1 MSPVIYQY
9 QECVHIS
16 LKDVTYEARIDD
28 LSEALEYKDKLLKF
42 VSHEFRTPLNCS
54 ISLLEIVKDLVDNE
68 LRTSFVEPSLSSSKL
83 LMTIVNDL
91 LDYSQIQ
98 AKKFKIT
105 IVPCKMKKVI
115 EEVIEMERIQALER
129 RIDLRMDWDPRIP
142 QRFYT
147 DPNRLRQILL
157 NLVSNALKFT
167 RKGSIIIQA
176 SSVNSTITKIAV
188 QDTGTGISKEGLEQ
202 LFQEFGKIQ
211 ETRHLN
217 PQGIGLGLVI
227 SKLLSQELG
236 PDNEGLQVKS
246 EEGKGTCF
254 YFLIESKIKS
264 CDDEFL
270 DFHECE
276 SLDENTESPG
286 TAIKTTYERPIKRK
300 RRSSTLAPRLHFKS
314 PLIKVARQQSHQVLT
329 RKPEKEEFRANM
341 ISIISHSN
349 TMENLDSGLFG
360 RRKLSLGDA
369 SYIKENKK
377 LVASRSSS
385 KEGSTKYYRSYTQE
399 DYIDSLFTKSD
410 QEFFSFLKKVQ
421 GHCPNPKILIV
432 DDNAFNLTAIK
443 ELLKAFGIKAEKVTD
458 GELAIQSVV
467 NNEGSCKS
475 CKNYKLIFMDIEM
488 PRLDGFQATQILRK
502 KMLERE
508 ISFIPIIGI
517 TGHNPAEKRVEC
529 LTSGMNDM
537 TLKPVT
543 NKVMKELLKKW
554 IN

>member
-1 MSPVIYQY
+1 M
-9 QECVHIS
+9 CIS
-16 LKDVTYEARIDD
+16 LKDVTYEAKIDD
-28 LSEALEYKDKLLKF
+28 LNEALEYKDKLLKF

-54 ISLLEIVKDLVDNE
+54 ISLLEIVKDLVDKE

-98 AKKFKIT
+98 AKKFKIS
-105 IVPCKMKKVI
+105 IVPCKMKRVI
-115 EEVIEMERIQALER
+115 EEVIEMEKIQALER
-129 RIDLRMDWDPRIP
+129 RIDLCMDWDLRIP

-167 RKGSIIIQA
+167 RKGSITIQA
-176 SSVNSTITKIAV
+176 TFVSSTITKVAV
-188 QDTGTGISKEGLEQ
+188 NDTGTGISEEGLKQ

-236 PDNEGLQVKS
+236 PDSEGLQVES

-264 CDDEFL
+264 CDDEIL

-286 TAIKTTYERPIKRK
+286 TAIKTTYERPATKRK
-300 RRSSTLAPRLHFKS
+300 RRSSTLAPRLHVES
-314 PLIKVARQQSHQVLT
+314 PLIKVSRQQSYQIST
-329 RKPEKEEFRANM
+329 KKPEKEEFRANVA
-341 ISIISHSN
+341 SILSHSN
-349 TMENLDSGLFG
+349 TMENLDFGLFD
-360 RRKLSLGDA
+360 RRKISLGDIN
-369 SYIKENKK
+369 YIKGNKN
-377 LVASRSSS
+377 LIVSRSSS
-385 KEGSTKYYRSYTQE
+385 KEGSKYYRSYTQE

-410 QEFFSFLKKVQ
+410 QEFFSFLKKIQ

-432 DDNAFNLTAIK
+432 DDNAFNLKAIQ
-443 ELLKAFGIKAEKVTD
+443 ELLKAFGLEAEKVTD
-458 GELAIQSVV
+458 GELALQNVV
-467 NNEGSCKS
+467 KNEGCCKS
-475 CKNYKLIFMDIEM
+475 CKNYKLIFMDVEM
-488 PRLDGFQATQILRK
+488 PMLDGFQATQILRK
-502 KMLERE
+502 KMLEKE